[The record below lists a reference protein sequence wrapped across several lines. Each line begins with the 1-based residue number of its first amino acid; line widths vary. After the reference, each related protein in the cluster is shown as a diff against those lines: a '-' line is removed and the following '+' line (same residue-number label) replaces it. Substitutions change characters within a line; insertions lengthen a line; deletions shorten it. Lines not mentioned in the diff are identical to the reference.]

1 MSFKKTIIKEC
12 IASDK
17 NNRDNGLSYE
27 AVKEIADHILNSS
40 KHKPKIG
47 IICGSGLG
55 SIADKLVNSEVLPYE
70 SIPNFPVTSVPG
82 HAGRLVLGILSG
94 VPVLCLQGRVHYY
107 EGQPLSKC
115 VLCVRVMKLMGIENL
130 IVSNAAGGLNP
141 NYKVGDIMILKDHI
155 NTFNFG
161 GNSPLRGIND
171 TRFGPLYPSMT
182 NAYDKHLRQCAKK
195 CATEAGFTE
204 FVHEGIYT
212 MMAGP
217 MFETPAELKA
227 LRILGTDA
235 VGMSTTPE
243 VVAARHCGI
252 RVFSFSLITN
262 VCVTDEDSEEE
273 TVADTDKIG
282 SYRMKEIMQL
292 VTHICLEMA
301 KPELILETFA
311 CEREKKPSALRRQY
325 SIGSENRGEGLIN
338 KDTK

>member
-1 MSFKKTIIKEC
+1 MPDDSFLEYCQEC
-12 IASDK
+12 QFCACRAAFTTMK
-17 NNRDNGLSYE
+17 ANRYPNVFMCSRNETHG
-27 AVKEIADHILNSS
+27 NR
-40 KHKPKIG
+40 KP
-47 IICGSGLG
+47 
-55 SIADKLVNSEVLPYE
+55 
-70 SIPNFPVTSVPG
+70 
-82 HAGRLVLGILSG
+82 
-94 VPVLCLQGRVHYY
+94 
-107 EGQPLSKC
+107 
-115 VLCVRVMKLMGIENL
+115 

-141 NYKVGDIMILKDHI
+141 NYKVGDIYDTEDHI

-273 TVADTDKIG
+273 TVAD
-282 SYRMKEIMQL
+282 
-292 VTHICLEMA
+292 VC
-301 KPELILETFA
+301 
-311 CEREKKPSALRRQY
+311 
-325 SIGSENRGEGLIN
+325 
-338 KDTK
+338 

>member
-17 NNRDNGLSYE
+17 NNRDNGGKFLLEAIGSERVIDYRTLALFFTRTQTQTRTRTQTRTQTQTQTRTQTQDSTQTQTHNPDIYTYNIRVKQDFYHE

-107 EGQPLSKC
+107 EGQPLSK
-115 VLCVRVMKLMGIENL
+115 
-130 IVSNAAGGLNP
+130 
-141 NYKVGDIMILKDHI
+141 
-155 NTFNFG
+155 NFG

-204 FVHEGIYT
+204 FVHEGILHDD
-212 MMAGP
+212 G
-217 MFETPAELKA
+217 
-227 LRILGTDA
+227 GTH
-235 VGMSTTPE
+235 V
-243 VVAARHCGI
+243 
-252 RVFSFSLITN
+252 
-262 VCVTDEDSEEE
+262 
-273 TVADTDKIG
+273 
-282 SYRMKEIMQL
+282 
-292 VTHICLEMA
+292 
-301 KPELILETFA
+301 
-311 CEREKKPSALRRQY
+311 
-325 SIGSENRGEGLIN
+325 
-338 KDTK
+338 